1 MTGKAI
7 VYVGGH
13 RTPCTMKIAVC
24 GKGGVGKTFLAGSLA
39 AHFASTGRPVIAI
52 DADSSPNLALTLGL
66 TQEEASRIQ
75 PVAENE
81 ELIRVKTATDHP
93 GVFRLSFS
101 VEDIIAKYAVQTP
114 SGAHLLVMGT
124 IKAAGTGCTCPAHSV
139 VRALMRHLVVERN
152 EVVILDMEAGIE
164 HLGRGTA
171 ARVDVLLAV
180 SDANKKSLLT
190 AATICRL
197 ANEAGIPV
205 AGIVANRNATPK
217 EEEIVRAFAE
227 ENGIV
232 LLGSVPYDPA
242 VREAGITGEPAVPG
256 QSPAWNAVR
265 ELAGALEKAKRPEDK
280 SRQTGTTG

>member
-1 MTGKAI
+1 MWGE
-7 VYVGGH
+7 H
-13 RTPCTMKIAVC
+13 RTRFTMKIAVC

-39 AHFASTGRPVIAI
+39 AHFSSRGRPVIAI

-66 TQEEASRIQ
+66 TQDEASRVQ

-81 ELIRVKTATDHP
+81 DLIRTKTATDHP

-101 VEDIIAKYAVQTP
+101 VDDIITKYAVPTP

-124 IKAAGTGCTCPAHSV
+124 IKAAGSGCSCPAHSV
-139 VRALMRHLVVERN
+139 VRALMRYLVVERD

-180 SDANKKSLLT
+180 SDANRKSLLT

-197 ANEAGIPV
+197 AGEAGIPV
-205 AGIVANRNATPK
+205 AGIVANRIASPR
-217 EEEIVRAFAE
+217 EDGIVRLFAQE
-227 ENGIV
+227 HGLTI
-232 LLGSVPYDPA
+232 LGTVPYDPGIM
-242 VREAGITGEPAVPG
+242 EAGITGEPAD
-256 QSPAWNAVR
+256 PARSSALDAVR
-265 ELAGALEKAKRPEDK
+265 DLAESLVNAGKPGKEERK
-280 SRQTGTTG
+280 

>member
-1 MTGKAI
+1 MIGKAI

-13 RTPCTMKIAVC
+13 RTPLTMKIAVC

-39 AHFASTGRPVIAI
+39 THFASTGHPVIAI

-66 TQEEASRIQ
+66 TEAEASRIQ

-81 ELIRVKTATDHP
+81 DLIRVKTATDHP

-101 VEDIIAKYAVQTP
+101 VDDIIAKYAVRTP

-124 IKAAGTGCTCPAHSV
+124 IKAAGSGCTCPAHSV

-190 AATICRL
+190 AAMICRL
-197 ANEAGIPV
+197 AKEAGIPV
-205 AGIVANRNATPK
+205 AGIVANRNATI
-217 EEEIVRAFAE
+217 EEEGIVRAFAE
-227 ENGIV
+227 EHGIAV
-232 LLGSVPYDPA
+232 LGSVPYDPA
-242 VREAGITGEPAVPG
+242 VSEAGIAGEPAVPG
-256 QSPAWNAVR
+256 QSPAGNAVR
-265 ELAGALEKAKRPEDK
+265 ELAGALEKAKRPDDK
-280 SRQTGTTG
+280 PRKTGRTG